1 MSKKELQQHRRIP
14 TSAGIA
20 FFASVAMA
28 MDDVR
33 SLRILIVD
41 DNQDTL
47 LTLGAWLKAN
57 GHVIRTLANGT
68 RAIEAV
74 SEFEPDVC
82 ILDIQMPGANGFV
95 IGRELVETY
104 GAARPFLIAI
114 SGKFFSTAD
123 RLVALKCGFDHFL
136 EKPADPREISNI
148 LNEVARRNGPG
159 APS

>member
-1 MSKKELQQHRRIP
+1 
-14 TSAGIA
+14 
-20 FFASVAMA
+20 MA

-47 LTLGAWLKAN
+47 LTLGAWLKAD

-95 IGRELVETY
+95 IGRELGETY

-114 SGKFFSTAD
+114 SGKFFSAAD

-136 EKPADPREISNI
+136 EKPADPRELSNVV
-148 LNEVARRNGPG
+148 NEVARRKGPG

>member
-1 MSKKELQQHRRIP
+1 
-14 TSAGIA
+14 
-20 FFASVAMA
+20 MA

-41 DNQDTL
+41 DSPDTL
-47 LTLGAWLKAN
+47 LTLGTWLKAD

-74 SEFEPDVC
+74 SEFEPDIC
-82 ILDIQMPGANGFV
+82 ILDIQMPGANGLV
-95 IGRELVETY
+95 IGRELTEIH

-114 SGKFFSTAD
+114 SGKFFSAAD

-136 EKPADPREISNI
+136 QKPADPRELSSVVD
-148 LNEVARRNGPG
+148 EVGRRKG
-159 APS
+159 AGATS

>member
-1 MSKKELQQHRRIP
+1 
-14 TSAGIA
+14 
-20 FFASVAMA
+20 MA
-28 MDDVR
+28 MYDVR

>member
-1 MSKKELQQHRRIP
+1 
-14 TSAGIA
+14 
-20 FFASVAMA
+20 MA
-28 MDDVR
+28 MDGVR

-47 LTLGAWLKAN
+47 LTLGAWLKAD

-95 IGRELVETY
+95 IGRELGETY

-114 SGKFFSTAD
+114 SGKFFSAAD

-136 EKPADPREISNI
+136 EKPADPRELSNVV
-148 LNEVARRNGPG
+148 NEVARRKGPG

>member
-1 MSKKELQQHRRIP
+1 
-14 TSAGIA
+14 
-20 FFASVAMA
+20 MA
-28 MDDVR
+28 MDGVR

-47 LTLGAWLKAN
+47 LTLGAWLKAD

-95 IGRELVETY
+95 IGRELGETY

-136 EKPADPREISNI
+136 EKPADPRELSNVV
-148 LNEVARRNGPG
+148 NEVARRKGPG